1 MNKEDEMKFTADDMI
16 LFMTWVRENDTMEN
30 AERWFGYTNMD
41 MLKEWMSIS
50 KVKKRLSRPI
60 SYIYNFK

>member
-16 LFMTWVRENDTMEN
+16 LFMTWVKENDVMEN
-30 AERWFGYTNMD
+30 AERWFGYTNQD

-50 KVKKRLSRPI
+50 KVKKG
-60 SYIYNFK
+60 